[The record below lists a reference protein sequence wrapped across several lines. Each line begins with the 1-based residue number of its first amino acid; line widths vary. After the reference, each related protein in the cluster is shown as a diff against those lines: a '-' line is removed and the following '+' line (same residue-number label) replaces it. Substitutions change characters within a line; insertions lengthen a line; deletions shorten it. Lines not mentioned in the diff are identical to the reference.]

1 MGKFASRFSEALLGR
16 PKRWAYLFATLL
28 TGIIWFITISQ
39 LNLARE
45 MHMQSTEKNLLSVT
59 RALHAHATKT
69 LELADQAVMVI
80 LNEYKRKGLDLEL
93 ATLVQETAL
102 KKDIFNLFSVVDKF
116 GSIVLSTQPFVR
128 IDIADRS
135 HFKTH
140 STVDTGRLEI
150 GEPVVGR
157 VTGKVSINISRRIN
171 GEDDGFAGVVVVS
184 MDPFYF
190 TDVYGSLGLSDES
203 VISLIR
209 EDGLVLVRRTDG
221 QQAVSVDI
229 SETDIL
235 ERVKSGEGPILDSS
249 SPVDHVHR
257 LWAYQQLDNL
267 PLYVSVGVSIDQEIK
282 PYLELRSQVYL
293 LAALLTIIIYGFAYS
308 IGRFVEKLNKSRRTA
323 VDANQAKSEFLS
335 NVSHELRS
343 PLNGILGYA
352 ELLELKE
359 TDKEKISFIRYIHQ
373 SGEHLLSLVNS
384 LLSLNRIEKGQIET
398 SMTQE
403 PIRDLI
409 QEVLDAHAHSAKE
422 KGLALSQFIDVSVP
436 QTILCDRVKLLQILH
451 NLIQN
456 AVKFTSRGSVHVDA
470 RARGN
475 TLEIIV
481 ADTGCGISEAHQ
493 KVVFDR
499 FFQARADTPVADGL
513 GIGLSIAQQMA
524 YLLKGKI
531 TVESRLGVGSTFTLR
546 LPLDA
551 SMQSGPANNGQSQT
565 ESLGVD

>member
-1 MGKFASRFSEALLGR
+1 MGQFALRFSGAFVSR
-16 PKRWAYLFATLL
+16 PKLWAYLLATLL
-28 TGIIWFITISQ
+28 TGIIWVITLSQ

-69 LELADQAVMVI
+69 LELADQAVLVI
-80 LNEYKRKGLDLEL
+80 LNEYKRKGLEMDLS
-93 ATLVQETAL
+93 TLVSETGLA
-102 KKDIFNLFSVVDKF
+102 KDIFNLFSVVDEY
-116 GSIVLSTQPFVR
+116 GSIVLSTRPFES
-128 IDIADRS
+128 IEIADRA

-140 STVDTGRLEI
+140 ALYDTGRLEI
-150 GEPVVGR
+150 DEPVIGR

-171 GEDDGFAGVVVVS
+171 DEEGGFAGVVVVS

-209 EDGLVLVRRTDG
+209 EDGLVLVRRSDG
-221 QQAVSVDI
+221 QQTVSLDI
-229 SETDIL
+229 SETDIIS
-235 ERVKSGEGPILDSS
+235 RVRSGEGPVVDSW

-257 LWAYQQLDNL
+257 LWAYQKLDNL
-267 PLYVSVGVSIDQEIK
+267 PLYVSVGISIDQEIK

-293 LAALLTIIIYGFAYS
+293 LATLLTIIIYGFAYS
-308 IGRFVEKLNKSRRTA
+308 IGRFVDKLNNSRRSA

-373 SGEHLLSLVNS
+373 SGAHLLSLVNS
-384 LLSLNRIEKGQIET
+384 LLSLNRIEKGQVET
-398 SMTQE
+398 HLTPE
-403 PIRDLI
+403 PIRALI
-409 QEVLDAHAHSAKE
+409 QEVLDAHTHSAKA
-422 KGLALSQFIDVSVP
+422 KGLAMTCFIEPAVP
-436 QTILCDRVKLLQILH
+436 EIVRCDRVKLLQILH
-451 NLIQN
+451 NLVQN
-456 AVKFTSRGSVHVDA
+456 AVKFTPQGSIRLEARKVD
-470 RARGN
+470 N
-475 TLEIIV
+475 WLEISV
-481 ADTGCGISEAHQ
+481 ADTGCGISDEHQ
-493 KVVFDR
+493 KVVFER

-524 YLLKGKI
+524 HLMDGKI
-531 TVESRLGVGSTFTLR
+531 TVASRLGIGSEFTLR
-546 LPLDA
+546 LPLD
-551 SMQSGPANNGQSQT
+551 SSTLS
-565 ESLGVD
+565 